1 MKRETFRVPIGQ
13 ISKSCDASLFTFEST
28 AELATGAEII
38 GQDRA
43 ARALSFGI
51 DIPSSG
57 FNIFALGP
65 SGVGKT
71 TTVRQYLQVRAEQ
84 EPVSDDWCYVNNFG
98 EPRKPKALR
107 LPAGRGCQLR
117 SDMEGFIKQI
127 EAEIPRAF
135 ESDYYLQRQNELNRG
150 LQDQQGEE
158 LTKLESYVQERGFAL
173 LKTPMGL
180 VIAPVLD
187 GKVLNPEQYEQ
198 LPQEIKQRFES
209 HRQELQEALEK
220 ATRRARETEKTSQ
233 ESLKKLNSEVAT
245 FALGH
250 LVDELKAKYAELP
263 AVLEY
268 IEHVQEDIVENVERF
283 LPQEQSSQPSGL
295 PFMDTSEDGIWFN
308 RYKVNLLVDNCD
320 VKGAPVVVETH
331 PTYYNL
337 AGSIEHR
344 ALFGAWL
351 TDFTMIKGGAL
362 HRANGGYLVLD
373 ARSLLTAPFAWD
385 ALKRT
390 LRTRSLKIEE
400 MGQEYRSITTS
411 TLEPD
416 PIPLD
421 VKVIIIGGPEI
432 YYPLM
437 AYDDEFVKLFK
448 VKADFD
454 VQIPWTDDSA
464 LQYATFIACRANEEG
479 LLHFDRGGVARV
491 VEYSARST
499 GDQKKLSTRFSDI
512 ADLVREAS
520 YWAQEKG
527 HALVTTEDVEQ
538 AIKERV
544 YRNDRVQ
551 ERMQELIA
559 DNTIMID
566 TAGEVVGQVN
576 GLAVV
581 SVGDYAFGRPTR
593 ITAKTF
599 LGRSGVINI
608 DREVKLTESTHDKG
622 LLILTGYLEST
633 YAQDQPLT
641 LSATIT
647 FEQGYDGIAGDSASS
662 TELYALLSSI
672 AQLPLQ
678 QGIAVTGSV
687 DQHGQVQPIGG
698 ATQKVEGF
706 YDICKAK
713 GLTGEQGV
721 IIPASNVRNLML
733 RQDVLEAIR
742 DGQFHIYAV
751 ETVDQGLSI
760 LTGLDAGE
768 RQEDGTY
775 PEGTINDHVTRRLQE
790 MADKMQKYGR
800 GSEDKGEGKDKEEDE
815 AEEESPAEPEEG
827 PVPTPPEPP
836 TPPIGDE
843 GDISEGDVE
852 DPAAP

>member
-1 MKRETFRVPIGQ
+1 MKREAFRVPIDK
-13 ISKSCDASLFTFEST
+13 ITKICDSSQFSFQST
-28 AELATGAEII
+28 AELAQDPEII

-43 ARALSFGI
+43 ARALAFGI
-51 DIPSSG
+51 DISSSG
-57 FNIFALGP
+57 FNVFALGP

-71 TTVRQYLQVRAEQ
+71 TTVKQFLKDRAEQ
-84 EPVSDDWCYVNNFG
+84 EAVSDDWCYVNNFV
-98 EPRKPKALR
+98 EPRKPRALR

-117 SDMEGFIKQI
+117 SDMESFIKQI
-127 EAEIPRAF
+127 ETEIPRAF
-135 ESDYYLQRQNELNRG
+135 ESDYYLQRQNELTRG
-150 LQDQQGEE
+150 LQERQGEE
-158 LTKLESYVQERGFAL
+158 LSNLERYVQERGFAL

-220 ATRRARETEKTSQ
+220 ATRRARETEKSSQ
-233 ESLKKLNSEVAT
+233 ESLKNLNSEVAT

-263 AVLEY
+263 TVIEY
-268 IEHVQEDIVENVERF
+268 IENVQKDIVDNVERF
-283 LPQEQSSQPSGL
+283 LPQEQSAPPPGL
-295 PFMDTSEDGIWFN
+295 PFMDTSDDGIWFN
-308 RYKVNLLVDNCD
+308 RYKVNVIVDNCEAQ
-320 VKGAPVVVETH
+320 GAPVVVETH

-373 ARSLLTAPFAWD
+373 ARSLLVAPFAWD
-385 ALKRT
+385 ALKRA
-390 LRTRSLKIEE
+390 LRTQLLKIEE

-437 AYDDEFVKLFK
+437 AYDDEFGKLFK

-454 VQIPWTDDSA
+454 VQIPWTEDNA
-464 LQYATFIACRANEEG
+464 LKYASFIACRAIEEG
-479 LLHFDRGGVARV
+479 LLHYDRGGVARV

-520 YWAQEKG
+520 YWAQKEG
-527 HALVTTEDVEQ
+527 HELVTAEDVERT
-538 AIKERV
+538 IKERI
-544 YRNDRVQ
+544 YRNNRIQ
-551 ERMQELIA
+551 ERMQEMIT
-559 DNTIMID
+559 DDMIMID
-566 TAGEVVGQVN
+566 TTGEVVGQVN
-576 GLAVV
+576 GLAVI
-581 SVGDYAFGRPTR
+581 SLGDYAFGRPSR

-641 LSATIT
+641 LSATLT
-647 FEQGYDGIAGDSASS
+647 FEQGYDGVAGDSASS

-687 DQHGQVQPIGG
+687 NQHGHVQPIGG
-698 ATQKVEGF
+698 ATQKIEGF
-706 YDICKAK
+706 YDICKAR

-721 IIPASNVRNLML
+721 IIPAANVRSLML
-733 RQDVLEAIR
+733 RQDVLEAVR
-742 DGQFHIYAV
+742 DGRFHIYAV
-751 ETVDQGLSI
+751 ETIDQGMGI
-760 LTGLDAGE
+760 LTGLDTGE

-775 PEGTINDHVTRRLQE
+775 PEGTVNYHVARRLQE
-790 MADKMQKYGR
+790 MSDKMQKYGR
-800 GSEDKGEGKDKEEDE
+800 GPEDKEDE
-815 AEEESPAEPEEG
+815 KKETEEEEGEPEPEEG

-836 TPPIGDE
+836 APPLGDE
-843 GDISEGDVE
+843 GDGAEGGE
-852 DPAAP
+852 APSAP

>member
-1 MKRETFRVPIGQ
+1 MKRETFRVPIDQ
-13 ISKSCDASLFTFEST
+13 IGRTCDVSQFAFQST
-28 AELATGAEII
+28 AELATDPEII

-43 ARALSFGI
+43 SQALAFGI
-51 DIPSSG
+51 DISASG
-57 FNIFALGP
+57 FNVFALGP

-71 TTVRQYLQVRAEQ
+71 TTVRQFLKDRAEH
-84 EPVSDDWCYVNNFG
+84 EAVSDDWCYVNNYG

-117 SDMEGFIKQI
+117 TDMESFIKQI
-127 EAEIPRAF
+127 ETEIPRAF
-135 ESDYYLQRQNELNRG
+135 EGDYYLQRQNELTRG
-150 LQDQQGEE
+150 LQERQSEE
-158 LTKLESYVQERGFAL
+158 LSKLEGYVQERGFAL

-198 LPQEIKQRFES
+198 LPQEIKQRFEG
-209 HRQELQEALEK
+209 HRQELQDALEK
-220 ATRRARETEKTSQ
+220 ATRRARETEKSSQ
-233 ESLKKLNSEVAT
+233 ESLKNLNSEVAT

-250 LVDELKAKYAELP
+250 LVEELKAKYGDLP
-263 AVLEY
+263 TVLEY
-268 IEHVQEDIVENVERF
+268 IENAQKDIVENVERF
-283 LPQEQSSQPSGL
+283 LPQEQQAQPAGL
-295 PFMDTSEDGIWFN
+295 PFMDTSEDGVWFN
-308 RYKVNLLVDNCD
+308 RYKVNVVVDNCD
-320 VKGAPVVVETH
+320 AQGAPVVVETH

-385 ALKRT
+385 ALKRA
-390 LRTRSLKIEE
+390 LRTGSLKIEE
-400 MGQEYRSITTS
+400 MGQEYRTITTAS
-411 TLEPD
+411 LEPD

-421 VKVIIIGGPEI
+421 LKVIIIGGPEI

-437 AYDDEFVKLFK
+437 SYDDEFAKLFK

-454 VQIPWTDDSA
+454 VQIPWSGDNA
-464 LQYATFIACRANEEG
+464 LKYASFIACRANEEG

-520 YWAQEKG
+520 YWAHKEG
-527 HALVTTEDVEQ
+527 HELVTAEDVER

-544 YRNDRVQ
+544 YRSNRVQ
-551 ERMQELIA
+551 ERMQEMIT
-559 DNTIMID
+559 DDMVMID
-566 TAGEVVGQVN
+566 TAGEVVGQIN
-576 GLAVV
+576 GLAVI
-581 SVGDYAFGRPTR
+581 SLGDYAFGRPSR

-599 LGRSGVINI
+599 LGRSGVTNI

-687 DQHGQVQPIGG
+687 NQHGQVQPIGG
-698 ATQKVEGF
+698 ATQKIEGF
-706 YDICKAK
+706 YDICKAR

-742 DGQFHIYAV
+742 DNKFHIYAV
-751 ETVDQGLSI
+751 ETIDQGMSI
-760 LTGLDAGE
+760 LTGLEAGE
-768 RQEDGTY
+768 RQGDGTY
-775 PEGTINDHVTRRLQE
+775 PEGTVNHHVARRLQE
-790 MADKMQKYGR
+790 MSDKMQKYGR
-800 GSEDKGEGKDKEEDE
+800 GPEDKEEDKGK
-815 AEEESPAEPEEG
+815 EEEEEGGEPEPEEG

-843 GDISEGDVE
+843 GEGE
-852 DPAAP
+852 DPPTP